1 MRILVVGGTRFVGRH
16 VVEAALAAE
25 HDVTLLH
32 RGSGDDDLFPEA
44 EHLHA
49 DRDVDLSLLA
59 RREFDATVD
68 TSAYFPRQV
77 RSLSAALDGR
87 GGRYLVISSTSV
99 YTQPDAHGF
108 DESSHL
114 VEPAGDHVTEITEE
128 SYGRLKV
135 SVEIAARELHH
146 DRATVV
152 RPTYVIGP
160 WDYTQRFTY
169 WVERLAEGGEVLAP
183 GNPDDPIQVIDGR
196 DLGVWIVGL
205 LEDDVAG
212 TFHAVSPA
220 PPYTFGLML
229 GDVAAAVAPEG
240 TTLTWVDQQWL
251 LDQGETGESLPLW
264 GAGDPWI
271 DANTADP
278 AAAGATGLTPRSL
291 RESAAQI
298 LEHVRAN
305 PWPSL
310 APGALTRERETELL
324 ASWHAR

>member
-32 RGSGDDDLFPEA
+32 RGRGDDDLFPEA

-77 RSLSAALDGR
+77 RSLSVALDGR

-99 YTQPDAHGF
+99 YAQPDAQGF

-114 VEPAGDHVTEITEE
+114 VEPAGDDVTEITEE

-146 DRATVV
+146 ERATVV

-196 DLGVWIVGL
+196 DMGVWIVGL
-205 LEDDVAG
+205 LEDDVTG

-278 AAAGATGLTPRSL
+278 SAARATGLAPRSL
-291 RESAAQI
+291 RDSAAQT
-298 LEHVRAN
+298 LEHVRVN
-305 PWPSL
+305 PWPSR
-310 APGALTRERETELL
+310 APGALTREREAELL

>member
-32 RGSGDDDLFPEA
+32 RGRGDDDLFPEA

-77 RSLSAALDGR
+77 RSLSVALDGR

-99 YTQPDAHGF
+99 YAQPDAQGF

-114 VEPAGDHVTEITEE
+114 VEPAGDDVTEITEE

-146 DRATVV
+146 ERATVV

-196 DLGVWIVGL
+196 DMGVWIVGL
-205 LEDDVAG
+205 LEDDVTG

-278 AAAGATGLTPRSL
+278 SAARATGLAPRSL
-291 RESAAQI
+291 RDSAAQT

-305 PWPSL
+305 PWPSR
-310 APGALTRERETELL
+310 APGALTREREAELL

>member
-32 RGSGDDDLFPEA
+32 RGRGDDDLFPEA

-99 YTQPDAHGF
+99 YAQPDAQGF

-114 VEPAGDHVTEITEE
+114 VEPAGDDVTEITEE

-146 DRATVV
+146 ERATVV

-196 DLGVWIVGL
+196 DMGVWIVGL
-205 LEDDVAG
+205 LEDDVTG

-278 AAAGATGLTPRSL
+278 SAARATGLAPRSL
-291 RESAAQI
+291 RDSAAQT
-298 LEHVRAN
+298 LEHVRVN
-305 PWPSL
+305 PWPSR
-310 APGALTRERETELL
+310 APGALTREREAELL

>member
-16 VVEAALAAE
+16 VVESALAAE

-32 RGSGDDDLFPEA
+32 RGSGHDDLFPEA

-49 DRDVDLSLLA
+49 DRDVDLSSLA

-77 RSLSAALDGR
+77 RSLAAALDGR

-99 YTQPDAHGF
+99 YTEPEAQGF
-108 DESSHL
+108 DESSRT
-114 VEPAGDHVTEITEE
+114 VDPADDDVTEITEE

-135 SVEIAARELHH
+135 SVELAASELHH
-146 DRATVV
+146 DHATIV
-152 RPTYVIGP
+152 RPTFVIGP

-169 WVERLAEGGEVLAP
+169 WVQRLAEGGEVLAP

-196 DLGVWIVGL
+196 DLGAWIVEL

-212 TFHAVSPA
+212 TFHAVSPE

-229 GDVAAAVAPEG
+229 GDIAAAVAPED
-240 TTLTWVDQQWL
+240 TTLTWVDEQWL

-271 DANTADP
+271 NANTADP
-278 AAAGATGLTPRSL
+278 TAARATRLDPRPV
-291 RESAAQI
+291 RQSAVET
-298 LEHVRAN
+298 LEHVRAH
-305 PWPSL
+305 PWPTP
-310 APGALTRERETELL
+310 APGALTRRRESELL
-324 ASWHAR
+324 AGWRAR

>member
-32 RGSGDDDLFPEA
+32 RGRGDDDLFPEA

-114 VEPAGDHVTEITEE
+114 VEPAGDDVTEITEE

-196 DLGVWIVGL
+196 DMGVWIVGL
-205 LEDDVAG
+205 LEDDVTG

-229 GDVAAAVAPEG
+229 GDVAAAVAPES

-278 AAAGATGLTPRSL
+278 SAARATGLAPRSL
-291 RESAAQI
+291 RDSAAQT
-298 LEHVRAN
+298 LEHVRVN
-305 PWPSL
+305 PWPSR
-310 APGALTRERETELL
+310 APGALTREREAELL

>member
-1 MRILVVGGTRFVGRH
+1 MRILIVGGTRFVGRH

-32 RGSGDDDLFPEA
+32 RGAGEDDLFPEA

-99 YTQPDAHGF
+99 YAQPDAPGF

-114 VEPAGDHVTEITEE
+114 VPPAGDDVTEITEE

-135 SVEIAARELHH
+135 SVEVAARELHH

-183 GNPDDPIQVIDGR
+183 GNPEDPIQVIDGR

-212 TFHAVSPA
+212 TLHAVSPA

-229 GDVAAAVAPEG
+229 GDVAAAVAPAG
-240 TTLTWVDQQWL
+240 TTLTWVGQQWL

-278 AAAGATGLTPRSL
+278 SAARATGLAPRSV
-291 RESAAQI
+291 RDSAAQTF
-298 LEHVRAN
+298 EHVRAN
-305 PWPSL
+305 PWPAR
-310 APGALTRERETELL
+310 APGALTRERESELL
-324 ASWHAR
+324 VRWHAR

>member
-1 MRILVVGGTRFVGRH
+1 MRILIVGGTRFVGRH

-32 RGSGDDDLFPEA
+32 RGAGEDDLFPEA

-99 YTQPDAHGF
+99 YAQPDAPGF

-114 VEPAGDHVTEITEE
+114 VPPAGDDVTEITEE

-135 SVEIAARELHH
+135 SVEVAARELHH

-183 GNPDDPIQVIDGR
+183 GNPEDPIQVIDGR

-212 TFHAVSPA
+212 TLHAVSPA

-229 GDVAAAVAPEG
+229 GDVAAAVAPAG
-240 TTLTWVDQQWL
+240 TTLTWVGQQWL

-278 AAAGATGLTPRSL
+278 SAARATGLAPRSV
-291 RESAAQI
+291 RDSAAQT

-305 PWPSL
+305 PWPAR
-310 APGALTRERETELL
+310 APGALTRERESELL
-324 ASWHAR
+324 VRWHAR

>member
-32 RGSGDDDLFPEA
+32 RGRGDDDLFPEA

-77 RSLSAALDGR
+77 RSLSVALDGR

-99 YTQPDAHGF
+99 YAQPDAQGF

-114 VEPAGDHVTEITEE
+114 VEPAGDDVTEITEE

-146 DRATVV
+146 ERATVV

-205 LEDDVAG
+205 LEDDVTG

-229 GDVAAAVAPEG
+229 GDVAAAVAPES

-278 AAAGATGLTPRSL
+278 SAARATGLARRSL
-291 RESAAQI
+291 RDSAAQT
-298 LEHVRAN
+298 LEHVRVN
-305 PWPSL
+305 PWPSR
-310 APGALTRERETELL
+310 APGALTREREAELL

>member
-32 RGSGDDDLFPEA
+32 RGRGDDDLFPEA

-99 YTQPDAHGF
+99 YAQPDAQGF

-114 VEPAGDHVTEITEE
+114 VEPAGDDVTEITEE

-146 DRATVV
+146 ERATVV

-196 DLGVWIVGL
+196 DMGIWIVGL
-205 LEDDVAG
+205 LEDDVTG

-278 AAAGATGLTPRSL
+278 SAARATGLAPRSL
-291 RESAAQI
+291 RDSAAQT
-298 LEHVRAN
+298 LEHVRVN
-305 PWPSL
+305 PWPSR
-310 APGALTRERETELL
+310 APGALTREREAELL